1 MLSPELNSLIDA
13 SLTDGVIT
21 DQERAVI
28 KKRALLEGYDPDE
41 VDIYINSRLQQ
52 MQIDAQG
59 AVAKVRKC
67 PACGA
72 IISYMQTRCPQCGTE
87 ITNVGATKSVQKL
100 SDMINEIS
108 ATELIKEKRQA
119 RIKNA
124 ITSFPVPTTKE
135 DIMEFLF
142 LAAPNAKKKKSFLG
156 TLGPALTMGLI
167 VFVIFF
173 ILGLLTVTNGESLAE
188 AAGGGVV
195 LGIFFGVPAALI
207 GHFALKKKVE
217 PIRDQNKMAEV
228 WRNKCEQVITKA
240 KFILRE
246 DASAMNTIRDI
257 EKELKLNK

>member
-1 MLSPELNSLIDA
+1 MLSPELNNLIDA
-13 SLTDGVIT
+13 ALTDGILT

-41 VDIYINSRLQQ
+41 VDIYINSRMQQ

-100 SDMINEIS
+100 SDMINEIT
-108 ATELIKEKRQA
+108 ATEFIKEKRQV

-142 LAAPNAKKKKSFLG
+142 MAAPNAKKKKSFLG

-167 VFVIFF
+167 VFAAFF
-173 ILGLLTVTNGESLAE
+173 VLGLATTVNQSFMQGLQD
-188 AAGGGVV
+188 GLLLGV
-195 LGIFFGVPAALI
+195 FFGLIGALV

-228 WRNKCEQVITKA
+228 WRNKCEQVIAKA

-246 DASAMNTIRDI
+246 DASAMATIMNI
-257 EKELKLNK
+257 EKDLKLSK

>member
-13 SLTDGVIT
+13 TLTDGILT

-100 SDMINEIS
+100 SDMINQIT
-108 ATELIKEKRQA
+108 ATELIKDKRQV

-135 DIMEFLF
+135 DIMAHWSDSRVQMMFSRPLCPPSLPERRMRSV
-142 LAAPNAKKKKSFLG
+142 PNGRF
-156 TLGPALTMGLI
+156 
-167 VFVIFF
+167 
-173 ILGLLTVTNGESLAE
+173 
-188 AAGGGVV
+188 
-195 LGIFFGVPAALI
+195 
-207 GHFALKKKVE
+207 
-217 PIRDQNKMAEV
+217 R
-228 WRNKCEQVITKA
+228 
-240 KFILRE
+240 
-246 DASAMNTIRDI
+246 
-257 EKELKLNK
+257 

>member
-1 MLSPELNSLIDA
+1 MLSPDLNNLIDA
-13 SLTDGVIT
+13 ALTDGLLT

-52 MQIDAQG
+52 MQIDARG

-87 ITNVGATKSVQKL
+87 IVNVGATKSVQKL
-100 SDMINEIS
+100 SDMINQIT
-108 ATELIKEKRQA
+108 ATEVIKEKRQE

-124 ITSFPVPTTKE
+124 IKSFPVPTTKE

-142 LAAPNAKKKKSFLG
+142 MAAPNAKKKKTLLG
-156 TLGPALTMGLI
+156 TLGPALTLGLI
-167 VFVIFF
+167 TFAAFF
-173 ILGLLTVTNGESLAE
+173 ILGLLTTTNGQPIAKALEDGLF
-188 AAGGGVV
+188 
-195 LGIFFGVPAALI
+195 LGIFFGLI
-207 GHFALKKKVE
+207 GGLVGHFSLKKRVE

-228 WRNKCEQVITKA
+228 WRTKCEQVITKA
-240 KFILRE
+240 KFILRD
-246 DASAMNTIRDI
+246 DASAMNTISGI
-257 EKELKLNK
+257 EKDLKLSK

>member
-13 SLTDGVIT
+13 SLTDGVLT

-28 KKRALLEGYDPDE
+28 KKRALLDGYDPDE

-100 SDMINEIS
+100 SDMINQIT
-108 ATELIKEKRQA
+108 ATEFIKEKRQE

-124 ITSFPVPTTKE
+124 IKSFPVPTTKE

-142 LAAPNAKKKKSFLG
+142 MAAPNAKKKKTLLS
-156 TLGPALTMGLI
+156 TLGPALTTGLGS
-167 VFVIFF
+167 FVAFF
-173 ILGLLTVTNGESLAE
+173 IIGFLMFISESFNKALEEGLA
-188 AAGGGVV
+188 
-195 LGIFFGVPAALI
+195 LGIFCGGIGALV
-207 GHFALKKKVE
+207 GHFSLKKRVE
-217 PIRDQNKMAEV
+217 PIRDQNKMADV
-228 WRNKCEQVITKA
+228 WRNKCEQVIAKA
-240 KFILRE
+240 KFILRD
-246 DASAMNTIRDI
+246 DASAMNAIRDI
-257 EKELKLNK
+257 ENDLKLSK